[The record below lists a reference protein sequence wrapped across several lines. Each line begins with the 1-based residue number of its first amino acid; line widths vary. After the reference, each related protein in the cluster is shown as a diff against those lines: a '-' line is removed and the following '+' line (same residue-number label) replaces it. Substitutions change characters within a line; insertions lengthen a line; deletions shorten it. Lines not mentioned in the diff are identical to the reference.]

1 MPFRLVRGRGYA
13 ERLYLLR
20 SQPTVGPQA
29 PAVSLPLVYGAAF
42 DHTEADRCEVEA
54 QPGLAIPH
62 HAGKRAD
69 LEPFDDAAEHGTYGR
84 VAPVAVREPGAAAAA
99 GGRPARTGRYVEAEV
114 DGIDRQVLPHEAGG
128 LVERRAGVAHTHR
141 GIACRPQ
148 PQPELGG
155 ERGARRHNVRLYA
168 TYPQASPQHR
178 AVSQRRND
186 VATRRVARAIDV
198 SRDLWP
204 ERGTHGPREITDRA
218 VLGGDGARPRRIDLG
233 EIGLTLPVEGLCQ
246 PDQELRIVG
255 MPFQGRTPQRFGPVQ
270 VPAPRDGARP
280 PREGVRAIR
289 ESQQHRVIQGL
300 GSRRPTRPGEH
311 LGLCHDDVGIVRVDS
326 AQLGKTRLRAD
337 QLPVPAV
344 EDRESVQGPLVG

>member
-1 MPFRLVRGRGYA
+1 MPFRLVRGRGYV

-20 SQPTVGPQA
+20 PQPAVGPQA
-29 PAVSLPLVYGAAF
+29 PAVSLPLVYCAAF

-54 QPGLAIPH
+54 QPGLAIAH

-99 GGRPARTGRYVEAEV
+99 GDRPARTGRYVEAEV
-114 DGIDRQVLPHEAGG
+114 DGVDRQVLAHEAGG

-168 TYPQASPQHR
+168 PYPQASPQHR

-186 VATRRVARAIDV
+186 VATRPVARPVPRLVGGVSPARAQPAAQIGAERGRDGRLLRQEIILVRVARSIDV

-204 ERGTHGPREITDRA
+204 ERGTHGPREI
-218 VLGGDGARPRRIDLG
+218 
-233 EIGLTLPVEGLCQ
+233 
-246 PDQELRIVG
+246 
-255 MPFQGRTPQRFGPVQ
+255 
-270 VPAPRDGARP
+270 
-280 PREGVRAIR
+280 
-289 ESQQHRVIQGL
+289 
-300 GSRRPTRPGEH
+300 
-311 LGLCHDDVGIVRVDS
+311 
-326 AQLGKTRLRAD
+326 
-337 QLPVPAV
+337 
-344 EDRESVQGPLVG
+344 

>member
-13 ERLYLLR
+13 ESLYLLR

-114 DGIDRQVLPHEAGG
+114 DGVDRQVLAHEAGG

-155 ERGARRHNVRLYA
+155 DRGARRQNVRLYA
-168 TYPQASPQHR
+168 TYAQASPQHR

-186 VATRRVARAIDV
+186 VATRPVARPSPAWSVACRHPARSLPRRSEPSDPVTVASCATKSLLSESLAPSTLVAISGRSAARTARARSRTARSSGETARARVA
-198 SRDLWP
+198 
-204 ERGTHGPREITDRA
+204 
-218 VLGGDGARPRRIDLG
+218 
-233 EIGLTLPVEGLCQ
+233 
-246 PDQELRIVG
+246 
-255 MPFQGRTPQRFGPVQ
+255 
-270 VPAPRDGARP
+270 
-280 PREGVRAIR
+280 
-289 ESQQHRVIQGL
+289 
-300 GSRRPTRPGEH
+300 
-311 LGLCHDDVGIVRVDS
+311 
-326 AQLGKTRLRAD
+326 
-337 QLPVPAV
+337 
-344 EDRESVQGPLVG
+344 